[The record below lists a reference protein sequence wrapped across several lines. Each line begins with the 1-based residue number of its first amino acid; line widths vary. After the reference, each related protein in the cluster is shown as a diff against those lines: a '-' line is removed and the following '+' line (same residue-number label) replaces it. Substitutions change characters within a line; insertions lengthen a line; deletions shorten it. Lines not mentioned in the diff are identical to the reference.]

1 MPQPPPINPA
11 VNDIADRAKHG
22 YALGTRLLA
31 SVQYRLATLALTGRL
46 EPDESMRLQH
56 VLADIWSALYLG
68 TTYAV
73 RDEDTDDDTWDEAD
87 NTYSDGRTVMVQ
99 TRIEP
104 WEDSDFSC
112 KHNRFLCG
120 DGAVNEH
127 PRGTICHIS
136 PRQPTDEHG
145 VADASP
151 KDPPGEFACL
161 RPSAAPSHQPATDW
175 AERALAEAQRLED
188 DDDGTP

>member
-1 MPQPPPINPA
+1 MPQPPPINPD

-22 YALGTRLLA
+22 YAHGTRLLA
-31 SVQYRLATLALTGRL
+31 AVQYRLATLAGTGRL
-46 EPDESMRLQH
+46 DPDESMRLQH
-56 VLADIWSALYLG
+56 VLADIWWALYSG

-104 WEDSDFSC
+104 WEDSDFSWQ
-112 KHNRFLCG
+112 HNRFLCG

-136 PRQPTDEHG
+136 PRQPKDEHG
-145 VADASP
+145 VADTSP
-151 KDPPGEFACL
+151 KDPPGEFAQF
-161 RPSAAPSHQPATDW
+161 SHLLPPATDW

>member
-1 MPQPPPINPA
+1 MTSPTTAGDTSYVLNRFNEDEVGEGRSNMPQPPPLNPD

-31 SVQYRLATLALTGRL
+31 AAQYRLATLAGTGRL

-56 VLADIWSALYLG
+56 VLADIWWALYLG

-104 WEDSDFSC
+104 WEDSDFSWQH
-112 KHNRFLCG
+112 KRFLCG

-136 PRQPTDEHG
+136 T
-145 VADASP
+145 
-151 KDPPGEFACL
+151 PP
-161 RPSAAPSHQPATDW
+161 
-175 AERALAEAQRLED
+175 AQ
-188 DDDGTP
+188 G